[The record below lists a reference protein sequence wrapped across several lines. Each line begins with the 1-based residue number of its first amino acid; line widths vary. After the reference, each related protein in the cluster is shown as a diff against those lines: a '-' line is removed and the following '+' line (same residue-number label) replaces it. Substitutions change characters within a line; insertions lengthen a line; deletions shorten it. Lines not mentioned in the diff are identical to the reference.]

1 MQRLGNNRDVTRV
14 RVFLRRHWRR
24 ALRLRQRL
32 QPSEHAV
39 HLVLAG
45 LVGLIGGLANLAYYH
60 GIESVKL
67 LFLHRTGDPVEVAEM
82 LVPWMRVVFPAVGGL
97 VAGLV
102 LHFGLRLA
110 GPQRA
115 TNLLEVVV
123 AGDGRLP
130 LRSGLVKTLSAL
142 ISIGTGASIG
152 REGGVVQLSATLA
165 SKAGQLCNYQPYRL
179 RLLVG
184 CGAAAGIAAA
194 YNAPISGAVFAAMI
208 VLGSFSM
215 NLFAPLVFASVIA
228 AVVSRSF
235 FGIRPWYV
243 VPGFDFTSLE
253 QLPWFILLGLVAGGL
268 GAMFLKLLGL
278 SEARFRQ
285 LRAPVYV
292 RLALAGLLVGVI
304 AVWYPGVWGNG
315 YIVTNRILHDEFG
328 GEPYPLL
335 FLVGLLCAKLIATVV
350 TVGAGTVGGVFTPT
364 LFLGAGL
371 GSAFGMALHQVGQAQ
386 ELPTAVFALV
396 GMAATLSATTH
407 SPLLAIVMVFEITLN
422 YSLMPPMMLASVIS
436 VLVSRKLHVASVYTE
451 SLRAKGIEVGHDV
464 PGKPDPTAL
473 KVGDLMRAPVPPVL
487 ETTKLSEIA
496 DRFLA
501 STNNFLP
508 VVNANQQ
515 LVGVVALQDLKAH
528 LTEENDVGV
537 IAYDLMRAPSVSVT
551 PNQLLTDVLAQV
563 LASEQRHIPVV
574 NNFIENRLIG
584 SLSRAEVLSVFS
596 EALSPQGDQGS
607 EPQVS

>member
-1 MQRLGNNRDVTRV
+1 MQYPVNNRAVIRA
-14 RVFLRRHWRR
+14 RALLRRHWRR
-24 ALRLRQRL
+24 ALRLRQKL
-32 QPSEHAV
+32 QPSEQAV

-60 GIESVKL
+60 GVESVKL
-67 LFLHRTGDPVEVAEM
+67 LFLHREGDPVELAEM
-82 LVPWMRVVFPAVGGL
+82 LTPWLRVVFPTIGGL
-97 VAGLV
+97 IAGLI

-110 GPQRA
+110 GPQRT

-152 REGGVVQLSATLA
+152 REGGIVQLSATLA
-165 SKAGQLCNYQPYRL
+165 SKAGQLCNYEPYRL

-215 NLFAPLVFASVIA
+215 NLFGPLVFASVIA
-228 AVVSRSF
+228 AVVTRNF
-235 FGIRPWYV
+235 FGIRPWYI
-243 VPGFDFTSLE
+243 VPGFDFTSLA
-253 QLPWFILLGLVAGGL
+253 QLPWFILLGFIAGGL
-268 GAMFLKLLGL
+268 GALFLKLLSL

-285 LRAPVYV
+285 LHLPVYA
-292 RLALAGLLVGVI
+292 RLALAGLIVGVI
-304 AVWYPGVWGNG
+304 AIWYPGVWGNG
-315 YIVTNRILHDEFG
+315 YVITNRILHDEFG

-335 FLVGLLCAKLIATVV
+335 FLIGLFCAKLLATVV

-364 LFLGAGL
+364 LFLGAGV
-371 GSAFGMALHQVGQAQ
+371 GSAFGMALHQVGQAE
-386 ELPTAVFALV
+386 ELPTPIFALV
-396 GMAATLSATTH
+396 GMAAALSATTH
-407 SPLLAIVMVFEITLN
+407 SPLLAMVMVFEITLN
-422 YSLMPPMMLASVIS
+422 YSLMPALMLASVVS
-436 VLVSRKLHVASVYTE
+436 VLVSRSLHGASVYTE
-451 SLRAKGIEVGHDV
+451 SLRMKGIDVGQEVLAQ
-464 PGKPDPTAL
+464 PAPTAL
-473 KVGDLMRAPVPPVL
+473 KVGDLMRAPVPPVY

-508 VVNANQQ
+508 VVNAKQQ
-515 LVGVVALQDLKAH
+515 LIGIVALQDLKAH
-528 LTEENDVGV
+528 LTEEDDVGV
-537 IAYDLMRAPSVSVT
+537 IAYDVMRPPSVSVT

-563 LASEQRHIPVV
+563 LASEQQHIPVV
-574 NNFIENRLIG
+574 NDFIENRLIG
-584 SLSRAEVLSVFS
+584 SLSRSEVLALFS
-596 EALSPQGDQGS
+596 EALSPKTGRAELHQQS
-607 EPQVS
+607 

>member
-1 MQRLGNNRDVTRV
+1 M
-14 RVFLRRHWRR
+14 LRRHWRR
-24 ALRLRQRL
+24 ALRLREKL

-45 LVGLIGGLANLAYYH
+45 LVGVIGGLANLAYYY
-60 GIESVKL
+60 GAESVKL
-67 LFLHRTGDPVEVAEM
+67 VFLHSSGDPVEVAEM
-82 LVPWMRVVFPAVGGL
+82 LEPWLRVVFPTVGGF

-110 GPQRA
+110 GPA
-115 TNLLEVVV
+115 MTTNLLEVVV

-130 LRSGLVKTLSAL
+130 FRPGMVKTLSSL

-152 REGGVVQLSATLA
+152 REGGVVQLAATLA

-215 NLFAPLVFASVIA
+215 NLFAPLVFASVVA

-243 VPGFDFTSLE
+243 VPGFDFTSLG
-253 QLPWFILLGLVAGGL
+253 QLPWFVLLGLLCGGL
-268 GAMFLKLLGL
+268 GALFLRLLGL
-278 SEARFRQ
+278 SEARFGQ
-285 LRAPVYV
+285 IRAPIYV
-292 RLALAGLLVGVI
+292 RLALAGLVVGLI
-304 AVWYPGVWGNG
+304 AIWYPGVWGNG
-315 YIVTNRILHDEFG
+315 YVVTNRILHEQFG
-328 GEPYPLL
+328 IEPYPLL
-335 FLVGLLCAKLIATVV
+335 FLVGLLCAKLLATVI

-371 GSAFGMALHQVGQAQ
+371 GSAFGMALHQLGQAQ
-386 ELPTAVFALV
+386 QLPTAAFALV

-407 SPLLAIVMVFEITLN
+407 SPLLAMVMIFEITLN
-422 YSLMPPMMLASVIS
+422 YSLMPALMLASAVS
-436 VLVSRKLHVASVYTE
+436 VLVSRSFHSASVYTE
-451 SLRAKGIEVGHDV
+451 SLRAKGIPLWHEVSGQ
-464 PGKPDPTAL
+464 PAPMAL
-473 KVGDLMRAPVPPVL
+473 KVGDLMRAPVEPVL
-487 ETTKLSEIA
+487 ETAKLSEIA
-496 DRFLA
+496 ARFLA

-508 VVNANQQ
+508 VVNSRQQ

-528 LTEENDVGV
+528 LTEESDVGV
-537 IAYDLMRAPSVSVT
+537 IAYDVMRPASVCVT
-551 PNQLLTDVLAQV
+551 PSQSLTEVLAPV
-563 LASEQRHIPVV
+563 LASEQQRIPVV
-574 NNFIENRLIG
+574 NNFVENRLIG
-584 SLSRAEVLSVFS
+584 SLSRAEVLAIFS
-596 EALSPQGDQGS
+596 EALSPKGDAGTRTGAS
-607 EPQVS
+607 

>member
-1 MQRLGNNRDVTRV
+1 MKGLVKNRLLLRRRAV
-14 RVFLRRHWRR
+14 LRRHWRR
-24 ALRLRQRL
+24 ALRLREKL

-45 LVGLIGGLANLAYYH
+45 LVGVIGGLANLAYYY
-60 GIESVKL
+60 GAESVKL
-67 LFLHRTGDPVEVAEM
+67 VFLHSSGDPVEVAEM
-82 LVPWMRVVFPAVGGL
+82 LEPWLRVVFPTVGGF

-110 GPQRA
+110 GPA
-115 TNLLEVVV
+115 MTTNLLEVVV

-130 LRSGLVKTLSAL
+130 FRPGMVKTLSSL

-152 REGGVVQLSATLA
+152 REGGVVQLAATLA

-215 NLFAPLVFASVIA
+215 NLFAPLVFASVVA

-243 VPGFDFTSLE
+243 VPGFDFTSLG
-253 QLPWFILLGLVAGGL
+253 QLPWFVLLGLLCGGL
-268 GAMFLKLLGL
+268 GALFLRLLGL
-278 SEARFRQ
+278 SEARFGQ
-285 LRAPVYV
+285 IRAPIYV
-292 RLALAGLLVGVI
+292 RLALAGLVVGLI
-304 AVWYPGVWGNG
+304 AIWYPGVWGNG
-315 YIVTNRILHDEFG
+315 YVVTNRILHEQFG
-328 GEPYPLL
+328 IEPYPLL
-335 FLVGLLCAKLIATVV
+335 FLVGLLCAKLLATVI

-371 GSAFGMALHQVGQAQ
+371 GSAFGMALHQLGQAQ
-386 ELPTAVFALV
+386 QLPTAAFALV

-407 SPLLAIVMVFEITLN
+407 SPLLAMVMIFEITLN
-422 YSLMPPMMLASVIS
+422 YSLMPALMLASAVS
-436 VLVSRKLHVASVYTE
+436 VLVSRSFHSASVYTE
-451 SLRAKGIEVGHDV
+451 SLRAKGIPLWHEGSGQ
-464 PGKPDPTAL
+464 PAPMAL
-473 KVGDLMRAPVPPVL
+473 KVGDLMRAPVEPVL
-487 ETTKLSEIA
+487 ETAKLSEIA
-496 DRFLA
+496 ARFLA

-508 VVNANQQ
+508 VVNSRQQ

-528 LTEENDVGV
+528 LTEESDVGV
-537 IAYDLMRAPSVSVT
+537 IAYDVMRPASVCVT
-551 PNQLLTDVLAQV
+551 PSQSLTEVLAPV
-563 LASEQRHIPVV
+563 LASEQQRIPVV
-574 NNFIENRLIG
+574 NNFVENRLIG
-584 SLSRAEVLSVFS
+584 SLSRAEVLAIFS
-596 EALSPQGDQGS
+596 EALSPKGDAGTRTGAS
-607 EPQVS
+607 

>member
-1 MQRLGNNRDVTRV
+1 MKGLVKNRLLLRRRAV
-14 RVFLRRHWRR
+14 LRRHWRR
-24 ALRLRQRL
+24 ALRLREKL

-45 LVGLIGGLANLAYYH
+45 LVGVIGGLANLAYYY
-60 GIESVKL
+60 GAESVKL
-67 LFLHRTGDPVEVAEM
+67 VFLHSSGDPVEVAEM
-82 LVPWMRVVFPAVGGL
+82 LEPWLRVVFPTVGGF

-110 GPQRA
+110 GPA
-115 TNLLEVVV
+115 MTTNLLEVVV

-130 LRSGLVKTLSAL
+130 FRPGMVKTLSSL

-152 REGGVVQLSATLA
+152 REGGVVQLAATLA

-215 NLFAPLVFASVIA
+215 NLFAPLVFASVVA

-243 VPGFDFTSLE
+243 VPGFDFTSLG
-253 QLPWFILLGLVAGGL
+253 QLPWFVLLGLLCGGL
-268 GAMFLKLLGL
+268 GALFLRLLGL
-278 SEARFRQ
+278 SEARFGQ
-285 LRAPVYV
+285 IRAPIYV
-292 RLALAGLLVGVI
+292 RLALAGLVVGLI
-304 AVWYPGVWGNG
+304 AIWYPGVWGNG
-315 YIVTNRILHDEFG
+315 YVVTNRILHEQFG
-328 GEPYPLL
+328 IEPYPLL
-335 FLVGLLCAKLIATVV
+335 FLVGLLCAKLLATVI

-371 GSAFGMALHQVGQAQ
+371 GSAFGMALHQLGQAQ
-386 ELPTAVFALV
+386 QLPTAAFALV

-407 SPLLAIVMVFEITLN
+407 SPLLAMVMIFEITLN
-422 YSLMPPMMLASVIS
+422 YSLMPALMLASAVS
-436 VLVSRKLHVASVYTE
+436 VLVSRSFHSASVYTE
-451 SLRAKGIEVGHDV
+451 SLRAKGIPLWHEVSGQ
-464 PGKPDPTAL
+464 PAPMAL
-473 KVGDLMRAPVPPVL
+473 KVGDLMRAPVEPVL
-487 ETTKLSEIA
+487 ETAKLSEIA
-496 DRFLA
+496 ARFLA

-508 VVNANQQ
+508 VVNSRQQ

-528 LTEENDVGV
+528 LTEESDVGV
-537 IAYDLMRAPSVSVT
+537 IAYDVMRPASVCVT
-551 PNQLLTDVLAQV
+551 PSQSLTEVLAPV
-563 LASEQRHIPVV
+563 LASEQQRIPVV
-574 NNFIENRLIG
+574 NNFVENRLIG
-584 SLSRAEVLSVFS
+584 SLSRAEVLAIFS
-596 EALSPQGDQGS
+596 EALSPKGDAGTRTGAS
-607 EPQVS
+607 